1 MAASTFGIE
10 EEYFLTDLASRCVAQ
25 RGVEAFAISSRRAL
39 GQRVTREMFAA
50 QFEVVTPVLNSLDEA
65 RDCLGQARKTMADL
79 ASEFGCGI
87 LAAGTHP
94 LEQWRSV
101 QATNMAR
108 YRAIFDDYRIVASRS
123 VLAGLHVH
131 VGVPEGVDR
140 IRLMNRLTPWLP
152 LLLGLS
158 ASSPFWDGRPCG
170 LMSYRQA
177 VCDEWPRMGI
187 PDHFRDD
194 AEYQRYLKV
203 MTDTDCIG
211 SAVNLW
217 WNIRPSLRF
226 PTLELRIADLL
237 LDGPT
242 DAFQIAQLIVEI
254 RCRQLKMK
262 FLHQRPECKHFLRQP
277 RLGLL
282 NVFCG
287 GIDTSQAQGKLFPAQ
302 RAQIQAGFRK
312 NLDSQIGFRQCLTCQ
327 IDAGPPLLRSNPA
340 RGLGM
345 DLAAFNQETT
355 LAANAVAAAAGIQ
368 MDMGGKGRGQKVRPP
383 IHNDLLVIR
392 QKCNDALSENGIL
405 TFSELMH

>member
-94 LEQWRSV
+94 LGQWRSV

-177 VCDEWPRMGI
+177 VC
-187 PDHFRDD
+187 
-194 AEYQRYLKV
+194 
-203 MTDTDCIG
+203 
-211 SAVNLW
+211 
-217 WNIRPSLRF
+217 
-226 PTLELRIADLL
+226 
-237 LDGPT
+237 
-242 DAFQIAQLIVEI
+242 
-254 RCRQLKMK
+254 
-262 FLHQRPECKHFLRQP
+262 
-277 RLGLL
+277 
-282 NVFCG
+282 
-287 GIDTSQAQGKLFPAQ
+287 
-302 RAQIQAGFRK
+302 
-312 NLDSQIGFRQCLTCQ
+312 
-327 IDAGPPLLRSNPA
+327 
-340 RGLGM
+340 
-345 DLAAFNQETT
+345 
-355 LAANAVAAAAGIQ
+355 
-368 MDMGGKGRGQKVRPP
+368 
-383 IHNDLLVIR
+383 
-392 QKCNDALSENGIL
+392 
-405 TFSELMH
+405 

>member
-1 MAASTFGIE
+1 MVASTFGIE
-10 EEYFLTDLASRCVAQ
+10 EEYFLTDLASRSVAQ
-25 RGVEAFAISSRRAL
+25 HGVEAFAISIRRAL
-39 GQRVTREMFAA
+39 GQRVAREMFAA

-65 RDCLGQARKTMADL
+65 RDFLGHARTTMARQ

-94 LEQWRSV
+94 LGHWRRV

-226 PTLELRIADLL
+226 PTLELRIADACPQ
-237 LDGPT
+237 LD
-242 DAFQIAQLIVEI
+242 DALCITGLFRAMLGHALNAPHHDWFDDPLTRILTLENRWRAKRRGLRGLFIEPRSQSTLPFAAWLDEVLACIGSEIPPAERWIMSHARKLARVGGSAELQLATYRRARSGGADHRAALFGVVDSLMQQTAQMDLRQIA
-254 RCRQLKMK
+254 
-262 FLHQRPECKHFLRQP
+262 
-277 RLGLL
+277 
-282 NVFCG
+282 
-287 GIDTSQAQGKLFPAQ
+287 
-302 RAQIQAGFRK
+302 
-312 NLDSQIGFRQCLTCQ
+312 
-327 IDAGPPLLRSNPA
+327 
-340 RGLGM
+340 
-345 DLAAFNQETT
+345 
-355 LAANAVAAAAGIQ
+355 
-368 MDMGGKGRGQKVRPP
+368 
-383 IHNDLLVIR
+383 
-392 QKCNDALSENGIL
+392 
-405 TFSELMH
+405 

>member
-65 RDCLGQARKTMADL
+65 RDCLGQARTTMADL
-79 ASEFGCGI
+79 ASELGCGI

-94 LEQWRSV
+94 LGQWRSV

-194 AEYQRYLKV
+194 AEYRRYLKV

-211 SAVNLW
+211 SALNLW

-226 PTLELRIADLL
+226 PTLELRIADACPR
-237 LDGPT
+237 LD
-242 DAFQIAQLIVEI
+242 DALCIAGLFRAMLGHALEAPHDDWFDDPLTRILTLENRWRAKRRGLRGLFIEPRSQSTLPFSAWLDEVLACIGEQVAPKDSWIIAHARKLARVGGSAESQLITYRRARSGGAEHRAALFDVVDRLMQQTALQDVRQIA
-254 RCRQLKMK
+254 
-262 FLHQRPECKHFLRQP
+262 
-277 RLGLL
+277 
-282 NVFCG
+282 
-287 GIDTSQAQGKLFPAQ
+287 
-302 RAQIQAGFRK
+302 
-312 NLDSQIGFRQCLTCQ
+312 
-327 IDAGPPLLRSNPA
+327 
-340 RGLGM
+340 
-345 DLAAFNQETT
+345 
-355 LAANAVAAAAGIQ
+355 
-368 MDMGGKGRGQKVRPP
+368 
-383 IHNDLLVIR
+383 
-392 QKCNDALSENGIL
+392 
-405 TFSELMH
+405 

>member
-1 MAASTFGIE
+1 MSTSTFGIE

-25 RGVEAFAISSRRAL
+25 QGVEAFAVSSRRAL
-39 GQRVTREMFAA
+39 GPRVTREMFAA
-50 QFEVVTPVLNSLDEA
+50 QFEVVTPVLHSLDEA
-65 RDCLGQARKTMADL
+65 REFLGQARRTMAEL

-94 LEQWRSV
+94 LGQWRSV

-108 YRAIFDDYRIVASRS
+108 YQAIFDDYRIVASRS

-131 VGVPEGVDR
+131 VGVPEDVDR

-158 ASSPFWDGRPCG
+158 ASSPFWDGRPSG

-203 MTDTDCIG
+203 MTATDCIG

-226 PTLELRIADLL
+226 PTLELRIADACPQLQDAL
-237 LDGPT
+237 CIAGLFRAMLAHALDAAHDDWFDDPLTRILTVENRWRAKRRGLRGLFIEPRSQST
-242 DAFQIAQLIVEI
+242 LPFAAWLDQVLACVAEQIA
-254 RCRQLKMK
+254 
-262 FLHQRPECKHFLRQP
+262 PEDRWVMAHARKLARIGGSAEAQ
-277 RLGLL
+277 LGLYRRARS
-282 NVFCG
+282 G
-287 GIDTSQAQGKLFPAQ
+287 GADHRAAVGEVVDTLMQQTALQDV
-302 RAQIQAGFRK
+302 RQIA
-312 NLDSQIGFRQCLTCQ
+312 
-327 IDAGPPLLRSNPA
+327 
-340 RGLGM
+340 
-345 DLAAFNQETT
+345 
-355 LAANAVAAAAGIQ
+355 
-368 MDMGGKGRGQKVRPP
+368 
-383 IHNDLLVIR
+383 
-392 QKCNDALSENGIL
+392 
-405 TFSELMH
+405 